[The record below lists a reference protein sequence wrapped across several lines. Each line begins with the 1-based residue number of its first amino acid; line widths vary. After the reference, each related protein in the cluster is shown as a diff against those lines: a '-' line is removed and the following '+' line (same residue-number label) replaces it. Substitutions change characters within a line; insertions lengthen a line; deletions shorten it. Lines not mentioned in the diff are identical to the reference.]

1 MDATLELLLGFATS
15 AGIGLLVGLERE
27 RNPQAK
33 AGLRTFALIALL
45 GSLAVV
51 LARELD
57 SPWIVA
63 VGLLLVGATVA
74 GAYFIDPAT
83 KADASGTTTV
93 IAALLVYGLGAL
105 NAAGYRVP
113 AVALGVALTALLY
126 FKAELEGFSRRLTA
140 QDIRS
145 ILQFALLTAVILPLL
160 PDAPLTASGP
170 LAVLNPRH
178 LWLMVVLIA
187 GVSLAGYVAWRLT
200 LDRHGLALTG
210 LLGGLVSST
219 ATTLVYARHA
229 KSGAQPPAA
238 ALLVILLANAT
249 MFLRVLLV
257 VGIVAPGLLPYA
269 APVLLPALLLA
280 APPILARWKAARGV
294 PDTGDGYRNPTNLGT
309 ALAFGA
315 GYALVLVIAAWVAE
329 RVGTAGVSGL
339 AAASGLT
346 DVDAITLSL
355 LRLFSTGELIAPVA
369 ATAIALAVGSN
380 LLLKTALVFAVGGR
394 KAGVATA
401 LAFAAPLAG
410 LAAAIGVLHA
420 LA

>member
-1 MDATLELLLGFATS
+1 MDATLDLLVGFATS

-51 LARELD
+51 LAREVG

-63 VGLLLVGATVA
+63 TGLLLVGATIA
-74 GAYFIDPAT
+74 GAHFVDPAT
-83 KADASGTTTV
+83 KDDASGTTTV

-105 NAAGYRVP
+105 IAAGYRLP

-145 ILQFALLTAVILPLL
+145 ILQFALLSAVILPLL
-160 PDAPLTASGP
+160 PNAPLAASGP
-170 LAVLNPRH
+170 LAVLNPFN
-178 LWLMVVLIA
+178 LWLMVVLIS
-187 GVSLAGYVAWRLT
+187 GVSLVGYVAWRLT

-210 LLGGLVSST
+210 VLGGLVSST

-229 KSGAQPPAA
+229 RSGAQAPAA

-249 MFLRVLLV
+249 MFLRVLLIV
-257 VGIVAPGLLPYA
+257 AIVAPRLLPA
-269 APVLLPALLLA
+269 VAPLLVPALLLA
-280 APPILARWKAARGV
+280 APPVLSRWNAARGAA
-294 PDTGDGYRNPTNLGT
+294 DAGDGYRNPANLGT
-309 ALAFGA
+309 ALVFGA
-315 GYALVLVIAAWVAE
+315 GYALVLVVVAWVAT
-329 RVGTAGVSGL
+329 RLGTAGVYGL

-355 LRLFSTGELIAPVA
+355 LRLFTTGELTARVA

-380 LLLKTALVFAVGGR
+380 LLLKIALVFAVGGR
-394 KAGVATA
+394 RAGVATA
-401 LAFAAPLAG
+401 VAFAAPLAG
-410 LAAAIGVLHA
+410 LAGGVALLHA